1 MNNSILDAYLDAY
14 LAYDIEAV
22 NNLYKN
28 IKEEKENSNMKHATT
43 IDTYI
48 CVGDK
53 KYNIDSMTSRIT
65 SRNEHQE
72 INACAR
78 LSPYNEFNP
87 YEPEKVIFNDPATI
101 VFWKDGTKTV
111 VKAVYEPFDKEK
123 GLAMAIAKK
132 ALGNKG
138 KYFNVF
144 KKFISE
150 SDKVEKERKCSKCK
164 TVPPSIDYHDK
175 LNDALQQAYH
185 EAIKNVESFGE
196 ALNEISR
203 TWSDYDFRC

>member
-1 MNNSILDAYLDAY
+1 MNNSLLDAYLDVY
-14 LAYDIEAV
+14 LAYDIETV
-22 NNLYKN
+22 NNFYKN
-28 IKEEKENSNMKHATT
+28 IKEEKENSNMKHATA

-65 SRNEHQE
+65 SRNEYQE
-72 INACAR
+72 INACTH

-111 VKAVYEPFDKEK
+111 VKAAYEHFDKEK

-132 ALGNKG
+132 ALGNEG

-150 SDKVEKERKCSKCK
+150 SDKVEKELKCSKCK

-175 LNDALQQAYH
+175 LNGTLQQEYH

-196 ALNEISR
+196 ALNKVSR
-203 TWSDYDFRC
+203 TWSDYDFRY

>member
-1 MNNSILDAYLDAY
+1 MNNSFLDACLDAY

-28 IKEEKENSNMKHATT
+28 IKEEEENSNMKHATT

-65 SRNEHQE
+65 SRNEYQE
-72 INACAR
+72 INACTH

-132 ALGNKG
+132 ALGNEG
-138 KYFNVF
+138 KYFNMF
-144 KKFISE
+144 KKFINE
-150 SDKVEKERKCSKCK
+150 SD
-164 TVPPSIDYHDK
+164 TVSPSIDYHDK
-175 LNDALQQAYH
+175 LNGTLQQAYH

-196 ALNEISR
+196 ALNKVSR
-203 TWSDYDFRC
+203 TWSDYDFRY

>member
-1 MNNSILDAYLDAY
+1 MNNSFLDAYDAY

-22 NNLYKN
+22 NNFYKN

-43 IDTYI
+43 IDTYV

-65 SRNEHQE
+65 SRNEYQE
-72 INACAR
+72 ISACTH

-138 KYFNVF
+138 EYFNVF

-150 SDKVEKERKCSKCK
+150 SDKVEKERKRSKCN

-175 LNDALQQAYH
+175 LNDAIQQAYH
-185 EAIKNVESFGE
+185 EAIKNVESFGGG
-196 ALNEISR
+196 S
-203 TWSDYDFRC
+203 

>member
-1 MNNSILDAYLDAY
+1 MNNSFLDAYDAY
-14 LAYDIEAV
+14 IAYDIEAV
-22 NNLYKN
+22 NNFCKN

-43 IDTYI
+43 LDTYI

-65 SRNEHQE
+65 SRDEYQE
-72 INACAR
+72 INACTH

-132 ALGNKG
+132 ALGNEG
-138 KYFNVF
+138 KYFNMF

-150 SDKVEKERKCSKCK
+150 SDKVEKDRKCSKCK
-164 TVPPSIDYHDK
+164 TVPPAIDYHDK
-175 LNDALQQAYH
+175 LNGALQQAYH

-196 ALNEISR
+196 ALNKVSR
-203 TWSDYDFRC
+203 TWSDYDFRY

>member
-1 MNNSILDAYLDAY
+1 MNNSLLDAYI
-14 LAYDIEAV
+14 AYDIEAV
-22 NNLYKN
+22 NNFYKN
-28 IKEEKENSNMKHATT
+28 IKEEKEKSNMKIATT
-43 IDTYI
+43 LNTYV

-53 KYNIDSMTSRIT
+53 KYNIGSMTSRI
-65 SRNEHQE
+65 SPIDEHQE
-72 INACAR
+72 INVCTR
-78 LSPYNEFNP
+78 LSPCYEFNP

-150 SDKVEKERKCSKCK
+150 SDKVDKERKCSKCN

-175 LNDALQQAYH
+175 LNGALQQAYH

-196 ALNEISR
+196 ALNKISR
-203 TWSDYDFRC
+203 TCGDYDFRC

>member
-1 MNNSILDAYLDAY
+1 MSNSLLDAYLY
-14 LAYDIEAV
+14 GIEELS
-22 NNLYKN
+22 NLYKN
-28 IKEEKENSNMKHATT
+28 NKEEKENSNMKHATT

-65 SRNEHQE
+65 SRDEYQE
-72 INACAR
+72 INACTR

-132 ALGNKG
+132 ALGNEG
-138 KYFNVF
+138 KYFNMF
-144 KKFISE
+144 KKFINE
-150 SDKVEKERKCSKCK
+150 SD
-164 TVPPSIDYHDK
+164 TVLPSIDYHDK
-175 LNDALQQAYH
+175 LNGTLQQAYH

-196 ALNEISR
+196 ALNKVSR
-203 TWSDYDFRC
+203 TWSDYDFRY

>member
-1 MNNSILDAYLDAY
+1 MSNSLLDAY

-65 SRNEHQE
+65 SRNEYQE
-72 INACAR
+72 INACTH

-111 VKAVYEPFDKEK
+111 VKAVCEPFDKEK

-132 ALGNKG
+132 ALGNEG
-138 KYFNVF
+138 KYFNMF
-144 KKFISE
+144 KKFINE
-150 SDKVEKERKCSKCK
+150 SG
-164 TVPPSIDYHDK
+164 TVSPSIDYHDK
-175 LNDALQQAYH
+175 LNGALQQAYH

-196 ALNEISR
+196 ALNKISR
-203 TWSDYDFRC
+203 TCGDYDFRC

>member
-1 MNNSILDAYLDAY
+1 MNNSFLDAYDAY

-22 NNLYKN
+22 NNYYKN
-28 IKEEKENSNMKHATT
+28 IKGEKENSNMKHATT
-43 IDTYI
+43 IDTYV

-65 SRNEHQE
+65 SRNEYQE
-72 INACAR
+72 ISACTH

-138 KYFNVF
+138 EYFNVF

-150 SDKVEKERKCSKCK
+150 SDKVEKERKRSKCN

-175 LNDALQQAYH
+175 LNDAIQQAYH
-185 EAIKNVESFGE
+185 EAIKNVESFGGG
-196 ALNEISR
+196 S
-203 TWSDYDFRC
+203 

>member
-1 MNNSILDAYLDAY
+1 MNNSLLDAYLY
-14 LAYDIEAV
+14 GIEALS
-22 NNLYKN
+22 NPYKN
-28 IKEEKENSNMKHATT
+28 NKEEKENSNMKHATT

-65 SRNEHQE
+65 SRNEYQE
-72 INACAR
+72 INACTH

-132 ALGNKG
+132 ALGNEG

-144 KKFISE
+144 KKFINE
-150 SDKVEKERKCSKCK
+150 SDKVKKGGKCSKCK
-164 TVPPSIDYHDK
+164 TDPPAIDYHDK
-175 LNDALQQAYH
+175 LNDALQQAYV
-185 EAIKNVESFGE
+185 EATKSVNSFGE
-196 ALNEISR
+196 ALNKISR

>member
-1 MNNSILDAYLDAY
+1 MNNSLLDAYLDAY

-22 NNLYKN
+22 YNLYKN

-65 SRNEHQE
+65 SRDEYQE
-72 INACAR
+72 INACTH

-123 GLAMAIAKK
+123 GLAMAIAKM
-132 ALGNKG
+132 ALGNEG
-138 KYFNVF
+138 KYFNMF
-144 KKFISE
+144 KKFINE
-150 SDKVEKERKCSKCK
+150 SD
-164 TVPPSIDYHDK
+164 TVSPSIDYHDK
-175 LNDALQQAYH
+175 LNGTLQQAYH

-196 ALNEISR
+196 ALNKISR

>member
-1 MNNSILDAYLDAY
+1 MNNSLLDAYL
-14 LAYDIEAV
+14 YDIEAV
-22 NNLYKN
+22 NNLCKN

-53 KYNIDSMTSRIT
+53 KYHIDSMTSRIT
-65 SRNEHQE
+65 SRNEYQE
-72 INACAR
+72 INACAH

-144 KKFISE
+144 KKFINE
-150 SDKVEKERKCSKCK
+150 SDK

-175 LNDALQQAYH
+175 LSDALQQAYH

-196 ALNEISR
+196 ALNKVSR
-203 TWSDYDFRC
+203 TWSDYDFRY

>member
-1 MNNSILDAYLDAY
+1 MNNSLLDAYLDVY

-65 SRNEHQE
+65 SRNEYQE
-72 INACAR
+72 INACTH
-78 LSPYNEFNP
+78 LSTYNEFNP

-132 ALGNKG
+132 ALGNEG

-144 KKFISE
+144 KKFINE
-150 SDKVEKERKCSKCK
+150 SGK
-164 TVPPSIDYHDK
+164 TVPTSIDYHDK
-175 LNDALQQAYH
+175 LSDALQQAYVGDT
-185 EAIKNVESFGE
+185 KMLMV
-196 ALNEISR
+196 
-203 TWSDYDFRC
+203 

>member
-1 MNNSILDAYLDAY
+1 MNNSLLDAYI
-14 LAYDIEAV
+14 AYDIEAV
-22 NNLYKN
+22 NNFYKN

-53 KYNIDSMTSRIT
+53 KYNIDYMTSRIT
-65 SRNEHQE
+65 SRNEYQE
-72 INACAR
+72 INTCTH

-132 ALGNKG
+132 ALGNEG

-150 SDKVEKERKCSKCK
+150 SD
-164 TVPPSIDYHDK
+164 TVSPSIDYHDK
-175 LNDALQQAYH
+175 LNDTLQQAYH

-196 ALNEISR
+196 ALNKISR
-203 TWSDYDFRC
+203 TWSDYDFRR

>member
-1 MNNSILDAYLDAY
+1 MNNSFLDACLDAY

-65 SRNEHQE
+65 SRNEYQE
-72 INACAR
+72 INACTH

-132 ALGNKG
+132 ALGNEG
-138 KYFNVF
+138 KYFNMF
-144 KKFISE
+144 KKFINE
-150 SDKVEKERKCSKCK
+150 SD
-164 TVPPSIDYHDK
+164 TVSPSIDYHDK
-175 LNDALQQAYH
+175 LNGTLQQAYH

-196 ALNEISR
+196 ALNKVSR
-203 TWSDYDFRC
+203 TWSDYDFRY

>member
-1 MNNSILDAYLDAY
+1 MNNSLLDAYI
-14 LAYDIEAV
+14 AYDIEAV

-65 SRNEHQE
+65 SRNEYQE
-72 INACAR
+72 INACTH

-132 ALGNKG
+132 ALGNEG
-138 KYFNVF
+138 KYFNIF
-144 KKFISE
+144 KKFINE
-150 SDKVEKERKCSKCK
+150 SDKVKKGRKCRKCK
-164 TVPPSIDYHDK
+164 ADPPSIDYHDK
-175 LNDALQQAYH
+175 LNDAIQQAYH

-196 ALNEISR
+196 ALNKISR

>member
-1 MNNSILDAYLDAY
+1 MNNSLLDAYI
-14 LAYDIEAV
+14 AYDIEAV

-43 IDTYI
+43 LDTYI

-53 KYNIDSMTSRIT
+53 KYNIYSMTSNIT
-65 SRNEHQE
+65 SRDEYQE
-72 INACAR
+72 INAYTR
-78 LSPYNEFNP
+78 LTPYNEFNP

-138 KYFNVF
+138 EYFNVF

-150 SDKVEKERKCSKCK
+150 SDKVEKERKCSKCN

-196 ALNEISR
+196 ALNKVSR
-203 TWSDYDFRC
+203 TWSDYDFRY